1 MEQKKQI
8 LIQLRET
15 ENEIEK
21 QLNNALKNLDLTMS
35 QAAVLAT
42 LLECPEEQMTMK
54 ELEKSIQL
62 SQSVTAGIV
71 LRMEQKGYLESFGDL
86 HDKRIKIIKI
96 SEQGKIM
103 CDSAR
108 KILSDFEKRL
118 LSDFTK
124 AESDMFLN
132 LLDKAFDNIIQ

>member
-1 MEQKKQI
+1 MEEKKQI
-8 LIQLRET
+8 LILLREM

-21 QLNNALKNLDLTMS
+21 QLNHALKDLDLTMS
-35 QAAVLAT
+35 QAAVLAR
-42 LLECPEEQMTMK
+42 LLECQEEQMTMK

-71 LRMEQKGYLESFGDL
+71 LRMEQKGCLESFGDP

-118 LSDFTK
+118 LAGFTK
-124 AESDMFLN
+124 DESNLFLN
-132 LLDKAFDNIIQ
+132 SLGKAFHNIRQ